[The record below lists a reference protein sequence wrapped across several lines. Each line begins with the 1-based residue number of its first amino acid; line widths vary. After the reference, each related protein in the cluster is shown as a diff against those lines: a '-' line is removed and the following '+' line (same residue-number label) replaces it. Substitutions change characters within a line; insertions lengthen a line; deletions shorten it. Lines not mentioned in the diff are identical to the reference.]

1 MSVELKALYA
11 AAGLVLIVLIVL
23 LIVAG
28 KKLPRKSKAKRIKVR
43 WKNLQKLL
51 RDPAAWPNAIEQADA
66 LLDKALKRRSIKG
79 SNMGERLVN
88 AQKIF
93 TDSDSVWAAH
103 KLKAKLEQNPKL
115 RLAKGDVKR
124 TLLSF
129 GQALK
134 DLGAL

>member
-1 MSVELKALYA
+1 MTVELLALHIA
-11 AAGLVLIVLIVL
+11 SGILFVFLVVGLII
-23 LIVAG
+23 IAR
-28 KKLPRKSKAKRIKVR
+28 KLPRKSKAKRFKTR

-51 RDPAAWPNAIEQADA
+51 REPSSWPKAIEEADS

-79 SNMGERLVN
+79 GNMGERLVN

-103 KLKAKLEQNPKL
+103 KLRNKLEQNPKL
-115 RLAKGDVKR
+115 KLAKNDVRK